1 MIVRAREQPAAHRSG
16 APTGDDDSGVSPV
29 IGMILVLAIS
39 VVGIA
44 AILYW
49 GLPAIDEMKANV
61 EYRSV
66 QTQFGEL
73 DGTIR
78 ELVAGTTEK
87 TAKRWQPSINRG
99 SITVMNDTEPWLYAT
114 ELYNGTAWHNFTYGA
129 FEDGDNSFKVYN
141 HGVDLTQA
149 YVQAYL
155 VTGTTA
161 LTTLN
166 VSASSASSAQM
177 TESTIGA
184 WTNGSAQT
192 FHLWKKDV
200 PTAAQNLKYATFKIQ
215 VWNHNTLLAEAWYT
229 NTTSISYQLSGV
241 TEKSVVYNNGA
252 IIAQAA
258 GTATITNTPSIPP
271 VTNTTGTPRF
281 FGRLVTLNGT
291 AAFSGENRFDLLI
304 SLYGTATLAS
314 YDCQLAN
321 KTDCVNTAKLFIW
334 GENNATW
341 LNYLQRTGLGYGM
354 KQVTPGG
361 AELADVGVF
370 LQQREW
376 KMSFTLLESNV
387 RMVG

>member
-1 MIVRAREQPAAHRSG
+1 MMVRAREQPAARRSG
-16 APTGDDDSGVSPV
+16 APAADDSGVSPV

-49 GLPAIDEMKANV
+49 GLPAIDEMKGNV

-73 DGTIR
+73 DSTIR

-99 SITVMNDTEPWLYAT
+99 SIAIMNDSEPWLYAMET
-114 ELYNGTAWHNFTYGA
+114 YNATAWHNFTYGA
-129 FEDGDNSFKVYN
+129 FTDGDASFKIYN

-149 YVQAYL
+149 YVQAYV

-166 VSASSASSAQM
+166 VSASSGSSVQM
-177 TESTIGA
+177 TESALGT
-184 WTNGSAQT
+184 WTNGTAQT
-192 FHLWKKDV
+192 FYLWKKDV
-200 PTAAQNLKYATFKIQ
+200 PTAAQNVRYATFKIQ
-215 VWNHNTLLAEAWYT
+215 VWSHNTLLAEAWYA
-229 NTTSISYQLSGV
+229 NTTSINYDLHGV
-241 TEKSVVYNNGA
+241 SDKSVIYNNGA
-252 IIAQAA
+252 IIAEAA

-291 AAFSGENRFDLLI
+291 AAFAGENRFDLLI

-321 KTDCVNTAKLFIW
+321 KTDCVSTSKVFVW

-341 LNYLQRTGLGYGM
+341 LNYLQRTGLGYNM
-354 KQVTPGG
+354 KQVEPSG

-376 KMSFTLLESNV
+376 KMAYTLLESNV